1 MLILVDFFSTIEST
15 GAGSSGLTGQG
26 SMKWMKLR
34 SALPV
39 QVVPLYKISFAEKK
53 KWLLQLTMEL
63 DKVRALHKRLDLH
76 SAQAVTISS
85 SRMQPRGAKKKG
97 TFSPVLRKQCENLL
111 KKLMLHRYGWVF
123 NKPVDI
129 IEFNVPDYYDVI
141 KNPMDF
147 GTIKEKLG
155 SDKYSSPMDFLAD
168 VSLTFTNAMTYNP
181 PGNHAHVK
189 AVALS
194 KFFEQRWKP
203 IEKKIP
209 VNDSQQD
216 KFVEEM
222 DLAKVM
228 PPSKKSMITMAMTV
242 EEKHNLSRDLEVH
255 LENLPD
261 QILDFL
267 KEHASNGNESGKDE
281 IEVDIDDLD
290 YDSLLK
296 LRKMLDEHVQDKGNY
311 TEVETSAISIGA

>member
-1 MLILVDFFSTIEST
+1 MTKKGRVPDAYSGGFLSTIEST

-26 SMKWMKLR
+26 SMNISNHRDSSTTSKKWMKLL
-34 SALPV
+34 SALRG
-39 QVVPLYKISFAEKK
+39 L
-53 KWLLQLTMEL
+53 
-63 DKVRALHKRLDLH
+63 RALHKRLDLH
-76 SAQAVTISS
+76 STHGVTISS
-85 SRMQPRGAKKKG
+85 SRIKPRGAKNKG
-97 TFSPVLRKQCENLL
+97 TFSPVLRKQCKNLL
-111 KKLMLHRYGWVF
+111 KKLMLHRHGWVF

-129 IEFNVPDYYDVI
+129 IEFNIPDYYDVI

-168 VSLTFTNAMTYNP
+168 VRLTFTNAMTYNP

-189 AVALS
+189 AVAL
-194 KFFEQRWKP
+194 R
-203 IEKKIP
+203 
-209 VNDSQQD
+209 
-216 KFVEEM
+216 
-222 DLAKVM
+222 KVM
-228 PPSKKSMITMAMTV
+228 HPSKKSKIKVMHPSKKSKITMAMID

-261 QILDFL
+261 QIIDFL
-267 KEHASNGNESGKDE
+267 KEHASNGNETGKDE
-281 IEVDIDDLD
+281 IEVDIDDFD

-311 TEVETSAISIGA
+311 TEVETSVISIVA